1 MTVRFPSLTS
11 GAMRVRLTILSL
23 SALSLGAWLLD
34 AVPASAH
41 RSNSAFYVEKIIELK
56 GVITKWEWINPHTFI
71 SLSVDDGKGAKV
83 EWTVEG
89 RAPGVLRRA
98 GWERTTLQV
107 GETLTVHCS
116 PAKDNSRVCLA
127 ARVTKADGT
136 ILSNGG

>member
-1 MTVRFPSLTS
+1 
-11 GAMRVRLTILSL
+11 MRVRLTRLSL
-23 SALSLGAWLLD
+23 WVLALGAWLLI

-41 RSNSAFYVEKIIELK
+41 HSNSAFYVVKIIELK
-56 GVITKWEWINPHTFI
+56 GVITKWEWMNPHTFI
-71 SLSVDDGKGAKV
+71 SLSVDDGQGGKV

-107 GETLTVHCS
+107 GETVTVHCS
-116 PAKDNSRVCLA
+116 PAKDNSRVCLT